1 MYDIILPIIF
11 WGVLDMNNVNEK
23 YFNHLGGF
31 GLDSQLG
38 IVKYFLDHI
47 EETDFALIE
56 PSVIKR
62 YAIAEERKIRT
73 IEGYGERYTEK
84 VTNSH
89 YEEVVQDTESIS
101 RSSIAGSIKD
111 FARTLALNEPEFVEK
126 TSKKMLVWI
135 IDQFIGLGLPLEI
148 EHSETEPT
156 P

>member
-1 MYDIILPIIF
+1 
-11 WGVLDMNNVNEK
+11 MNNVNEK
-23 YFNHLGGF
+23 YFNQLGGF

-47 EETDFALIE
+47 EDKDFALIE

-73 IEGYGERYTEK
+73 IEGYGDRYIKK
-84 VTNSH
+84 VTESH
-89 YEEVVQDTESIS
+89 YEEVVQEVDSIC

-135 IDQFIGLGLPLEI
+135 IDQFIGLGQPLEA
-148 EHSETEPT
+148 EHFETDAT
-156 P
+156 S

>member
-1 MYDIILPIIF
+1 MGGSL
-11 WGVLDMNNVNEK
+11 MNSVNEK

-31 GLDSQLG
+31 GLDSQLS

-47 EETDFALIE
+47 DENDFALIE

-73 IEGYGERYTEK
+73 NDGYGEKYTKK
-84 VTNSH
+84 VTSSH
-89 YEEVVQDTESIS
+89 YEEVVQDVESIS

-135 IDQFIGLGLPLEI
+135 IDQFIGLGQPI
-148 EHSETEPT
+148 ETEPNET
-156 P
+156 ETS